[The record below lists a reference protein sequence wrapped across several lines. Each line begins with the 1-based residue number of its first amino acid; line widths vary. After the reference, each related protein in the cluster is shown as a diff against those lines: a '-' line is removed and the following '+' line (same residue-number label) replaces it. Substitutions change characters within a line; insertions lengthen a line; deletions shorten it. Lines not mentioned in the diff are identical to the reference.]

1 MLWFLFL
8 NRNKSKWDLGIMPKS
23 EFQNKTVQNK
33 AMQMENLAVNF
44 QHERIKNESKCRVH
58 HH

>member
-33 AMQMENLAVNF
+33 AMQMENLAVNL
-44 QHERIKNESKCRVH
+44 QHERIKNESTSRMH

>member
-33 AMQMENLAVNF
+33 AMQMENLAVNL
-44 QHERIKNESKCRVH
+44 QHERIKNESTIRMH